1 MHRHATTHPLPL
13 PFLIILE
20 NLTLIP
26 FRADKVRQT
35 FFFESD
41 SSSSLGRILQRDGKQ
56 QVQDLHEVAP
66 LDRESRLVLGVDE
79 PPQHRVEVLVFRQG
93 GEQVICGG
101 FTGPDQ
107 EFYSE
112 K

>member
-1 MHRHATTHPLPL
+1 
-13 PFLIILE
+13 
-20 NLTLIP
+20 
-26 FRADKVRQT
+26 
-35 FFFESD
+35 
-41 SSSSLGRILQRDGKQ
+41 
-56 QVQDLHEVAP
+56 VQDLHEVAP

-101 FTGPDQ
+101 FTGSD
-107 EFYSE
+107 EIFYSE